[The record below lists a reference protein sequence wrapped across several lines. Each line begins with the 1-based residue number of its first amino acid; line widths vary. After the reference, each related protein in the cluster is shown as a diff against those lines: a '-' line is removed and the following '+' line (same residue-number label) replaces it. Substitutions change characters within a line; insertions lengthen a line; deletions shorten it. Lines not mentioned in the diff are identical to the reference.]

1 MSPIEI
7 TITQDDFALARSY
20 AKAFELG
27 GRSFRDPMSRM
38 ENLKIDQLVGTLGE
52 MAFALYLTG
61 ETHLWKL
68 TKWARLS
75 CYTQG
80 DNGEDILGLNADVKT
95 SLVRSTTLPL
105 EEHRLG
111 VRQEEMRDD
120 TIYVACLIT
129 TLTDD
134 TAVIQLN
141 GWAQREDFPEIPV
154 NSGPWEG
161 AYCLPMYRLH
171 QLPPFRWFKR

>member
-7 TITQDDFALARSY
+7 TIENDDLDLARSC

-27 GRSFRDPMSRM
+27 GRSFRDPESRQD
-38 ENLKIDQLVGTLGE
+38 NLEIDQLVGALGE

-75 CYTQG
+75 CFTQG
-80 DNGEDILGLNADVKT
+80 DNGEDVLGLNVDVKT
-95 SLVRSTTLPL
+95 SLIRSPTLPP

-111 VRQEEMRDD
+111 VREEEMRDD
-120 TIYVACLIT
+120 TVYIGCLIPH
-129 TLTDD
+129 LSDKK
-134 TAVIQLN
+134 AVIQLN
-141 GWAQREDFPEIPV
+141 GWAQKEDFPEIPITE
-154 NSGPWEG
+154 GPWQG
-161 AYCLPMYRLH
+161 AYCLPMLRLRK
-171 QLPPFRWFKR
+171 LPPFRWFKR